1 MHPSSP
7 APPVLTPQREPAFER
22 RTVTFSTQNKVVKT
36 VPNLVEIVE
45 SIKMPSPLTEA
56 TPTLQAADI
65 ADIAEIDPET
75 DIAVKSDELNIII
88 MYSKTVEASVVQ
100 LYVAKSLLMS
110 LVKMRSPTFLL
121 KKRVTTD
128 SAVLSF
134 NYTPKRHLIV
144 VSVSIQNMNH
154 RTGLSLKDSVTVDA
168 LIGNS
173 VLRVGF
179 RRMRHLLIKFICHY
193 NNDTYYTYPP
203 IKIERFL

>member
-75 DIAVKSDELNIII
+75 DIAVKSILTE
-88 MYSKTVEASVVQ
+88 SPKSQ
-100 LYVAKSLLMS
+100 L
-110 LVKMRSPTFLL
+110 LVLYF
-121 KKRVTTD
+121 
-128 SAVLSF
+128 LSF
-134 NYTPKRHLIV
+134 LFPL
-144 VSVSIQNMNH
+144 
-154 RTGLSLKDSVTVDA
+154 
-168 LIGNS
+168 
-173 VLRVGF
+173 F
-179 RRMRHLLIKFICHY
+179 
-193 NNDTYYTYPP
+193 
-203 IKIERFL
+203 

>member
-1 MHPSSP
+1 
-7 APPVLTPQREPAFER
+7 
-22 RTVTFSTQNKVVKT
+22 
-36 VPNLVEIVE
+36 
-45 SIKMPSPLTEA
+45 
-56 TPTLQAADI
+56 
-65 ADIAEIDPET
+65 
-75 DIAVKSDELNIII
+75 